1 MAEDLVADDEPEEDC
16 PKCPPPG
23 APAWMATFADMAT
36 LLMAFFVMILSFA
49 EMNVPKFKQ
58 IQGSLKNSFG
68 VQRLI
73 PIVEQPMGT
82 SIITQNFSP
91 SPSPSITE
99 QMTTET
105 TQVEQPKLKIPSD
118 VKDSEGANE
127 MAEGAQNEEGLGGEN
142 KDGSGENQAKSD
154 AEKLAEAIEKITQAA
169 DVAVSTLEDKVIV
182 DLNAENDTPSEMK
195 EKIKKVGQ
203 AVSLAELATGKSDQ
217 EVLYGGLDD
226 QLNELIEFVSELED
240 QLKKLSGQDA
250 EEGFV
255 KTAQAEK
262 KAQSAADE
270 LKVKLQEQI
279 DMGAVN
285 VETRDNKVFVTVG
298 TGGAFPSGS
307 ANLTPQAQEIID
319 QITQVSDGSDNSIT
333 VAGHT
338 DDVPIAFG
346 ALYRDNWDLAAARAA
361 SVVQEVEQSG
371 LIETGRLQAVSY
383 GETRPIANNSS
394 ADGREQ
400 NRRIEIELE
409 YE

>member
-1 MAEDLVADDEPEEDC
+1 MADIDDEQQEEDC
-16 PKCPPPG
+16 PKCPPAG

-73 PIVEQPMGT
+73 PIVEQPMGP

-91 SPSPSITE
+91 SPSPSITNN
-99 QMTTET
+99 MTTET
-105 TQVEQPKLKIPSD
+105 TQIEQPELKIPSD

-127 MAEGAQNEEGLGGEN
+127 MSEGKEDEEGLGGEN
-142 KDGSGENQAKSD
+142 KDGSGDSD
-154 AEKLAEAIEKITQAA
+154 ALAAAKKLAEAIEQIGQAA
-169 DVAVSTLEDKVIV
+169 GIAVSTLNDKVVV
-182 DLNAENDTPSEMK
+182 DLNAQGDTPTEMK
-195 EKIKKVGQ
+195 EKFKKVGQ
-203 AVSLAELATGKSDQ
+203 AVSLAGLATGQAEQ
-217 EVLYGGLDD
+217 EVLYGGLDEK
-226 QLNELIEFVSELED
+226 LTELIEFVSELESE
-240 QLKKLSGQDA
+240 LKKLSGQAEDA
-250 EEGFV
+250 GVMEQ
-255 KTAQAEK
+255 AQAQQ
-262 KAQSAADE
+262 KAQSAAKE

-279 DMGAVN
+279 DRGAVT

-307 ANLTPQAQEIID
+307 AVLTPQAQEIID
-319 QITQVSDGSDNSIT
+319 QITQVSDGENNSIT

-338 DDVPIAFG
+338 DDVPISFG

-361 SVVQEVEQSG
+361 SVVQEVEQSR
-371 LIETGRLQAVSY
+371 LIEQGRLQAVSY
-383 GETRPIANNSS
+383 GETRPIATNSN
-394 ADGREQ
+394 AEGREK

-409 YE
+409 YN

>member
-1 MAEDLVADDEPEEDC
+1 MADVDDDDQQEEEC
-16 PKCPPPG
+16 PKCPPAG

-82 SIITQNFSP
+82 SIISQNFSP

-99 QMTTET
+99 TLTTET
-105 TQVEQPKLKIPSD
+105 TQIEQPKLKIPSD

-127 MAEGAQNEEGLGGEN
+127 LAEGKEDEEGLGGEN
-142 KDGSGENQAKSD
+142 KEGSGDSD
-154 AEKLAEAIEKITQAA
+154 ALAAAEKLAEAIEKIGQAA
-169 DVAVSTLEDKVIV
+169 GVAVSTLNDKVVV
-182 DLNAENDTPSEMK
+182 DLNAQGDTPTEMK
-195 EKIKKVGQ
+195 EKFKKVGQ
-203 AVSLAELATGKSDQ
+203 AVSLAGLATGQADQ
-217 EVLYGGLDD
+217 EVLYGGLDEK
-226 QLNELIEFVSELED
+226 LTELIEFVSELESE
-240 QLKKLSGQDA
+240 LKKLSGQA
-250 EEGFV
+250 EDTGV
-255 KTAQAEK
+255 MKQAQAQQ
-262 KAQSAADE
+262 KAQSAAKE

-279 DMGAVN
+279 DLGAVN

-319 QITQVSDGSDNSIT
+319 QITKVSDGQNNSIK

-338 DDVPIAFG
+338 DDVPISFG

-371 LIETGRLQAVSY
+371 LIEQGRLQAISY
-383 GETRPIANNSS
+383 GETQPIASNAS
-394 ADGREQ
+394 AEGREK

-409 YE
+409 YN

>member
-1 MAEDLVADDEPEEDC
+1 MAGIDDDEQQEEDC
-16 PKCPPPG
+16 PKCPPAG

-91 SPSPSITE
+91 SPSPSITNN
-99 QMTTET
+99 MTTET
-105 TQVEQPKLKIPSD
+105 TQIEQPELKIPSD

-127 MAEGAQNEEGLGGEN
+127 MSEGKEDEEGLGGEN
-142 KDGSGENQAKSD
+142 KDASGDSD
-154 AEKLAEAIEKITQAA
+154 ALAAAKKLAEAIEQIGQAA
-169 DVAVSTLEDKVIV
+169 GIAVSTMNDKVVV
-182 DLNAENDTPSEMK
+182 DLNAQGDTPTEMK
-195 EKIKKVGQ
+195 EKFKKVGQ
-203 AVSLAELATGKSDQ
+203 AVSLAGLATGQAEQ
-217 EVLYGGLDD
+217 EVLYGGLDEK
-226 QLNELIEFVSELED
+226 LNELIEFVSELESE
-240 QLKKLSGQDA
+240 LKKLSGQAEDA
-250 EEGFV
+250 GVMEQ
-255 KTAQAEK
+255 AQAQQ
-262 KAQSAADE
+262 KAQSAAKE

-279 DMGAVN
+279 DRGAVT

-307 ANLTPQAQEIID
+307 AVLTPQAQQIID
-319 QITQVSDGSDNSIT
+319 QITQVSDGEDNSIT

-338 DDVPIAFG
+338 DDVPISFG

-361 SVVQEVEQSG
+361 SVVQEVEQC
-371 LIETGRLQAVSY
+371 
-383 GETRPIANNSS
+383 
-394 ADGREQ
+394 D
-400 NRRIEIELE
+400 
-409 YE
+409 

>member
-1 MAEDLVADDEPEEDC
+1 MADIDDDEQEEEC
-16 PKCPPPG
+16 PKCPPAG

-82 SIITQNFSP
+82 SIISQNFSP
-91 SPSPSITE
+91 SPSPSITDNL
-99 QMTTET
+99 TTET
-105 TQVEQPKLKIPSD
+105 TQIEQPKLKIPSD

-127 MAEGAQNEEGLGGEN
+127 LSEGEKDEEGLGGEN
-142 KDGSGENQAKSD
+142 KEGSGESD
-154 AEKLAEAIEKITQAA
+154 ALAAAEKLAEAIEQISKAA
-169 DVAVSTLEDKVIV
+169 GIAVSTMNDKVVV
-182 DLNAENDTPSEMK
+182 DLNAQGDTPSEMK
-195 EKIKKVGQ
+195 EKFRKVGQ
-203 AVSLAELATGKSDQ
+203 AVSLAGLATGQAEQ
-217 EVLYGGLDD
+217 EVLYGGLDEK
-226 QLNELIEFVSELED
+226 LTELIEFVSELESE
-240 QLKKLSGQDA
+240 LKKLSGEA
-250 EEGFV
+250 EDTGV
-255 KTAQAEK
+255 MKQAQAQQ
-262 KAQSAADE
+262 KAQSAAKE
-270 LKVKLQEQI
+270 LKVKLQDQI
-279 DMGAVN
+279 DRGAVN

-319 QITQVSDGSDNSIT
+319 QITQVSDGQNNSIK

-338 DDVPIAFG
+338 DDVPISFG

-371 LIETGRLQAVSY
+371 LIEQGRLQAISY
-383 GETRPIANNSS
+383 GETQPIASNAS
-394 ADGREQ
+394 AEGREK

-409 YE
+409 YN

>member
-1 MAEDLVADDEPEEDC
+1 MADNLDDDEQEEEC
-16 PKCPPPG
+16 PKCPPAG

-99 QMTTET
+99 NMTTET
-105 TQVEQPKLKIPSD
+105 TQIEQPKLKIPSD

-127 MAEGAQNEEGLGGEN
+127 LAEGDQNEEGLGGNNQDGTGKDQAEN
-142 KDGSGENQAKSD
+142 D
-154 AEKLAEAIEKITQAA
+154 AAKLADAIEQIAQAA
-169 DVAVSTLEDKVIV
+169 DIAVSTLEDKVVV
-182 DLNAENDTPSEMK
+182 DLKADSDTPSEMK
-195 EKIKKVGQ
+195 EKLKKVGQ

-217 EVLYGGLDD
+217 EVLYGGLDE
-226 QLNELIEFVSELED
+226 QLNELIEFVSELEEK
-240 QLKKLSGQDA
+240 LKKISGKDA

-262 KAQSAADE
+262 KAQSAAEE

-285 VETRDNKVFVTVG
+285 VETRDNKVFITVG

-319 QITQVSDGSDNSIT
+319 QITEVSDGSDNSIT

-371 LIETGRLQAVSY
+371 LIEQGRLQAISY

-394 ADGREQ
+394 AEGREQ

>member
-1 MAEDLVADDEPEEDC
+1 MVDEEEQQEEEC
-16 PKCPPPG
+16 PKCPPAG

-82 SIITQNFSP
+82 SIISQNFSP

-99 QMTTET
+99 TLTTET
-105 TQVEQPKLKIPSD
+105 TQIEQPKLKIPSD

-127 MAEGAQNEEGLGGEN
+127 LAEGKEDEEGLGGAD
-142 KDGSGENQAKSD
+142 KDGSGESD
-154 AEKLAEAIEKITQAA
+154 ALAAAQKLAEAIEQIGQAA
-169 DVAVSTLEDKVIV
+169 GVAVSTLNDKVVV
-182 DLNAENDTPSEMK
+182 DLNAQGDTPTEMK
-195 EKIKKVGQ
+195 EKFKKVGQ
-203 AVSLAELATGKSDQ
+203 AVSLAGLATGQAEQ
-217 EVLYGGLDD
+217 EVLYGGLDEK
-226 QLNELIEFVSELED
+226 LNELIEFVSELESE
-240 QLKKLSGQDA
+240 LKKLSGEAEDA
-250 EEGFV
+250 GV
-255 KTAQAEK
+255 MKQAQSQQ
-262 KAQSAADE
+262 KAQSAAKE

-279 DMGAVN
+279 DQGAVN

-319 QITQVSDGSDNSIT
+319 QITKVSDGQSNSIK

-338 DDVPIAFG
+338 DDVPISFG

-371 LIETGRLQAVSY
+371 LIEQGRLQAISY
-383 GETRPIANNSS
+383 GETQPIASNAS
-394 ADGREQ
+394 AEGREK

-409 YE
+409 YN

>member
-1 MAEDLVADDEPEEDC
+1 MADVGDDEQQEEDC
-16 PKCPPPG
+16 PKCPPAG

-91 SPSPSITE
+91 SPSPSITNN
-99 QMTTET
+99 MTTET
-105 TQVEQPKLKIPSD
+105 TQIEQPKLKIPSD

-127 MAEGAQNEEGLGGEN
+127 MSEGKEDEEGLGGEN
-142 KDGSGENQAKSD
+142 KDGSGDSD
-154 AEKLAEAIEKITQAA
+154 ALAAAKKLAEAIEQIGQAA
-169 DVAVSTLEDKVIV
+169 GIAVSTLNDKVVV
-182 DLNAENDTPSEMK
+182 DLNAQGDTPTEMK
-195 EKIKKVGQ
+195 EKFKKVGQ
-203 AVSLAELATGKSDQ
+203 AVSLAGLATGQAEQ
-217 EVLYGGLDD
+217 EVLYGGLDEK
-226 QLNELIEFVSELED
+226 LTELIEFVSELESE
-240 QLKKLSGQDA
+240 LKKLSGQAEDA
-250 EEGFV
+250 GVMEQ
-255 KTAQAEK
+255 AQAQQ
-262 KAQSAADE
+262 KAQSAAKE
-270 LKVKLQEQI
+270 LKVKLQEEI
-279 DMGAVN
+279 DRGAVT

-307 ANLTPQAQEIID
+307 AVLTPQAQEIID
-319 QITQVSDGSDNSIT
+319 QITQVSDGENNSIT

-338 DDVPIAFG
+338 DDVPISFG

-371 LIETGRLQAVSY
+371 LIEQGRLQAVSY
-383 GETRPIANNSS
+383 GETRPIATNSN
-394 ADGREQ
+394 AEGREK

-409 YE
+409 YN

>member
-1 MAEDLVADDEPEEDC
+1 MADVDDDDQQEEDC
-16 PKCPPPG
+16 PKCPPAG

-82 SIITQNFSP
+82 SIISQNFSP

-99 QMTTET
+99 TLTTET
-105 TQVEQPKLKIPSD
+105 TQIEQPKLKIPSD

-127 MAEGAQNEEGLGGEN
+127 LAEGKEDEEGLGGES
-142 KDGSGENQAKSD
+142 KDGSGDND
-154 AEKLAEAIEKITQAA
+154 ALAAAQKLAEAIEKIGQAA
-169 DVAVSTLEDKVIV
+169 GVAVSTLNDKVVV
-182 DLNAENDTPSEMK
+182 DLNAQGDTTTEMK
-195 EKIKKVGQ
+195 EKFKKVGQ
-203 AVSLAELATGKSDQ
+203 AVSLAGLATGQAEQ
-217 EVLYGGLDD
+217 EVLYGGLDEK
-226 QLNELIEFVSELED
+226 LTELIEFVSELESE
-240 QLKKLSGQDA
+240 LKKLSGEA
-250 EEGFV
+250 EDKGV
-255 KTAQAEK
+255 MKQAQSQR
-262 KAQSAADE
+262 KAQSAAKE
-270 LKVKLQEQI
+270 LKVKLQDQI
-279 DMGAVN
+279 DRGAVN
-285 VETRDNKVFVTVG
+285 VETRDNKVFITVG

-319 QITQVSDGSDNSIT
+319 QITQVSDGQNNSIK

-338 DDVPIAFG
+338 DDVPISFG

-371 LIETGRLQAVSY
+371 LIEQGRLQAISY
-383 GETRPIANNSS
+383 GETQPIASNASS
-394 ADGREQ
+394 EGREK

-409 YE
+409 YN

>member
-1 MAEDLVADDEPEEDC
+1 
-16 PKCPPPG
+16 
-23 APAWMATFADMAT
+23 MATFADMAT

-118 VKDSEGANE
+118 VKDSEGADK

-142 KDGSGENQAKSD
+142 KDNSGDNQAKSD
-154 AEKLAEAIEKITQAA
+154 AEKLAKAIQQIAQAA

-182 DLNAENDTPSEMK
+182 DLKAENDTPSQMK

-217 EVLYGGLDD
+217 EVLYGGLDE
-226 QLNELIEFVSELED
+226 QLNELIEFVSELEG

-279 DMGAVN
+279 DTGAVS

-319 QITQVSDGSDNSIT
+319 QITEVSDGSDNSIT

-394 ADGREQ
+394 AEGREQ

>member
-1 MAEDLVADDEPEEDC
+1 MAEDVAEDDQPEEDC

-82 SIITQNFSP
+82 SIISQNFSP

-127 MAEGAQNEEGLGGEN
+127 MAEGAQNEEGLGGES
-142 KDGSGENQAKSD
+142 KDGSGEDQAKSD
-154 AEKLAEAIEKITQAA
+154 AEKLAEAIEKIAQAA
-169 DVAVSTLEDKVIV
+169 DVAVSTLEDKVII
-182 DLNAENDTPSEMK
+182 DLKADNDTPSEMK
-195 EKIKKVGQ
+195 DKIKKVGQ

-217 EVLYGGLDD
+217 EVLYGGLDE
-226 QLNELIEFVSELED
+226 QLNELIEFVSELEG
-240 QLKKLSGQDA
+240 QLKKLSGQNA

-255 KTAQAEK
+255 KTTQAEK
-262 KAQSAADE
+262 KAQSAAEE

>member
-1 MAEDLVADDEPEEDC
+1 MADIDEDEQEEEC
-16 PKCPPPG
+16 PKCPPAG

-82 SIITQNFSP
+82 SIISQNFSP
-91 SPSPSITE
+91 SPSPSITDNL
-99 QMTTET
+99 TTET
-105 TQVEQPKLKIPSD
+105 TQIEQPKLKIPSD
-118 VKDSEGANE
+118 IKDSQGANE
-127 MAEGAQNEEGLGGEN
+127 LSEGKEDEEGLGGED
-142 KDGSGENQAKSD
+142 KEGSGDSD
-154 AEKLAEAIEKITQAA
+154 ALAAAEKLAEAIEQIGKAA
-169 DVAVSTLEDKVIV
+169 GIAVSTMNDKVVV
-182 DLNAENDTPSEMK
+182 DLNAKGDTPTEMK
-195 EKIKKVGQ
+195 EKFKKVGQ
-203 AVSLAELATGKSDQ
+203 AVSLAGLATGQ
-217 EVLYGGLDD
+217 AEQQVLYGGLDEK
-226 QLNELIEFVSELED
+226 LSELIEFVSELESE
-240 QLKKLSGQDA
+240 LKKLSGQA
-250 EEGFV
+250 EDTGVMEQ
-255 KTAQAEK
+255 AQAQQ
-262 KAQSAADE
+262 KAQSAAKE

-279 DMGAVN
+279 DRGAVT

-307 ANLTPQAQEIID
+307 ANLTSQAQEIID
-319 QITQVSDGSDNSIT
+319 QITQVSDGQNNSIK

-338 DDVPIAFG
+338 DDVPISFG

-371 LIETGRLQAVSY
+371 LIEQGRLQAISY
-383 GETRPIANNSS
+383 GETQPIASNAS
-394 ADGREQ
+394 AEGRER

-409 YE
+409 YD

>member
-1 MAEDLVADDEPEEDC
+1 MAEDVAEDDQPEEDC

-82 SIITQNFSP
+82 SIISQNFSP

-127 MAEGAQNEEGLGGEN
+127 MAEGAQNEEGLGGES
-142 KDGSGENQAKSD
+142 KDGSGEDQAKSD
-154 AEKLAEAIEKITQAA
+154 AKKLAEAIEKIAQAA
-169 DVAVSTLEDKVIV
+169 DVAVSTLEDKVII
-182 DLNAENDTPSEMK
+182 DLKADNDTPSEMK

-217 EVLYGGLDD
+217 EVLYGGLDE
-226 QLNELIEFVSELED
+226 QLNELIEFVSELEG
-240 QLKKLSGQDA
+240 QLKKLSGQNA

-255 KTAQAEK
+255 KTTQAEK
-262 KAQSAADE
+262 KAQSAAEE

>member
-1 MAEDLVADDEPEEDC
+1 MADIDEDEQEEEC
-16 PKCPPPG
+16 PKCPPAG

-91 SPSPSITE
+91 SPSPSITNN
-99 QMTTET
+99 MTTET
-105 TQVEQPKLKIPSD
+105 TQIEQPKLKIPSD
-118 VKDSEGANE
+118 VKDSEGSDE
-127 MAEGAQNEEGLGGEN
+127 LSEGEKDEEGLGGES
-142 KDGSGENQAKSD
+142 KDASGDNVAKSD
-154 AEKLAEAIEKITQAA
+154 AEKLAKAIEQISQAA
-169 DVAVSTLEDKVIV
+169 DIAVSTLQDKVVV
-182 DLNAENDTPSEMK
+182 DLKAEGDTPSEMK
-195 EKIKKVGQ
+195 EKFKKVGQ
-203 AVSLAELATGKSDQ
+203 AVSLAGLATGQAEQ
-217 EVLYGGLDD
+217 EVLFGGLDE
-226 QLNELIEFVSELED
+226 QLNDLIEFVSELESE
-240 QLKKLSGQDA
+240 LKKLSGDQED
-250 EEGFV
+250 EGFV
-255 KTAQAEK
+255 KQAQAEK

-270 LKVKLQEQI
+270 LKVKLQDQI

-319 QITQVSDGSDNSIT
+319 QITKVSDGGNNSIK

-338 DDVPIAFG
+338 DDVPISFG

-371 LIETGRLQAVSY
+371 LIEQGRLQAISY
-383 GETRPIANNSS
+383 GETRPIASNSTS
-394 ADGREQ
+394 AGREQ

-409 YE
+409 YD

>member
-1 MAEDLVADDEPEEDC
+1 MADDPDEDDAPEEEC
-16 PKCPPPG
+16 PKCPPAG

-99 QMTTET
+99 NMTTET
-105 TQVEQPKLKIPSD
+105 TQIEQPKLKIPSD

-127 MAEGAQNEEGLGGEN
+127 MAEGAQDEEGLGGEN
-142 KDGSGENQAKSD
+142 QDGTGKDQAKND
-154 AEKLAEAIEKITQAA
+154 AEKLAEAIEQIAQAA

-182 DLNAENDTPSEMK
+182 DLKAENDTPSEMK

-217 EVLYGGLDD
+217 EVLYGGLDE

-240 QLKKLSGQDA
+240 KLKKLSGKDA

-262 KAQSAADE
+262 KAQSAAEE
-270 LKVKLQEQI
+270 LKVKLQEEI

-319 QITQVSDGSDNSIT
+319 QITQVSDGADNSIT

-394 ADGREQ
+394 AEGREQ

>member
-1 MAEDLVADDEPEEDC
+1 MAEDLIADDEPEEDC

-105 TQVEQPKLKIPSD
+105 TQIEQPKLKIPSD
-118 VKDSEGANE
+118 SKDSKGADE

-142 KDGSGENQAKSD
+142 KDSSGDNQAKSD
-154 AEKLAEAIEKITQAA
+154 AEKLAEAIEQIAQAA
-169 DVAVSTLEDKVIV
+169 DVAVSTLQDKVIV
-182 DLNAENDTPSEMK
+182 DLKAENDTPSEMK
-195 EKIKKVGQ
+195 EKIKKVAQ

-217 EVLYGGLDD
+217 EVLYGGLDE
-226 QLNELIEFVSELED
+226 QLNELIEFVSELEG

-279 DMGAVN
+279 DMGAVS

-319 QITQVSDGSDNSIT
+319 QITEVSDGSDNSIT

-371 LIETGRLQAVSY
+371 LIETGRLQAISY

>member
-1 MAEDLVADDEPEEDC
+1 
-16 PKCPPPG
+16 
-23 APAWMATFADMAT
+23 
-36 LLMAFFVMILSFA
+36 
-49 EMNVPKFKQ
+49 
-58 IQGSLKNSFG
+58 
-68 VQRLI
+68 
-73 PIVEQPMGT
+73 
-82 SIITQNFSP
+82 
-91 SPSPSITE
+91 
-99 QMTTET
+99 MTTET

-127 MAEGAQNEEGLGGEN
+127 MAEGAQNEEGLGGES
-142 KDGSGENQAKSD
+142 KDGSGEDQAKSD
-154 AEKLAEAIEKITQAA
+154 AEKLAEAIEKIAQAA
-169 DVAVSTLEDKVIV
+169 DVAVSTLEDKVVI
-182 DLNAENDTPSEMK
+182 DLKADNDTPSEMK

-217 EVLYGGLDD
+217 EVLYGGLDE
-226 QLNELIEFVSELED
+226 QLNELIEFVSELEG
-240 QLKKLSGQDA
+240 QLKKLSGQNA

-255 KTAQAEK
+255 KTTQAEK
-262 KAQSAADE
+262 KAQSAAEE

>member
-1 MAEDLVADDEPEEDC
+1 
-16 PKCPPPG
+16 
-23 APAWMATFADMAT
+23 MATFADMAT

-118 VKDSEGANE
+118 VKDSEGADE

-142 KDGSGENQAKSD
+142 KDSSGDNQAKSD
-154 AEKLAEAIEKITQAA
+154 AEKLAEAIEQIAQAA
-169 DVAVSTLEDKVIV
+169 DVAVSTLQDKVIV
-182 DLNAENDTPSEMK
+182 DLKAENDTPSEMK
-195 EKIKKVGQ
+195 EKIKKVAQ
-203 AVSLAELATGKSDQ
+203 AVSLAELATGKTDQ
-217 EVLYGGLDD
+217 EVLYGGLDE
-226 QLNELIEFVSELED
+226 QLNELIEFVSELEG

-279 DMGAVN
+279 DMGAVS

-319 QITQVSDGSDNSIT
+319 QITEVSDGSDNSIT

-394 ADGREQ
+394 ADGRKQ

>member
-1 MAEDLVADDEPEEDC
+1 MADVDDDDQQEEDC
-16 PKCPPPG
+16 PKCPPAG

-82 SIITQNFSP
+82 SIISQNFSP

-99 QMTTET
+99 TLTTET
-105 TQVEQPKLKIPSD
+105 TQIEQPKLKIPSD

-127 MAEGAQNEEGLGGEN
+127 LAEGKEDEEGLGGES
-142 KDGSGENQAKSD
+142 KDGSGDSD
-154 AEKLAEAIEKITQAA
+154 ALAAAQKLAEAIEKIGQAA
-169 DVAVSTLEDKVIV
+169 GVAVSTLNDKVVV
-182 DLNAENDTPSEMK
+182 DLNAQGDTTTEMK
-195 EKIKKVGQ
+195 EKFKKVGQ
-203 AVSLAELATGKSDQ
+203 AVSLAGLATGQAEQ
-217 EVLYGGLDD
+217 EVLYGGLDEK
-226 QLNELIEFVSELED
+226 LTELIEFVSELESE
-240 QLKKLSGQDA
+240 LKKLSGEA
-250 EEGFV
+250 EDKGV
-255 KTAQAEK
+255 MKQAQSQR
-262 KAQSAADE
+262 KAQSAAKE
-270 LKVKLQEQI
+270 LKVKLQDQI
-279 DMGAVN
+279 DRGAVN
-285 VETRDNKVFVTVG
+285 VETRDNKVFITVG

-319 QITQVSDGSDNSIT
+319 QITQVSDGQNNSIK

-338 DDVPIAFG
+338 DDVPISFG

-371 LIETGRLQAVSY
+371 LIEQGRLQAISY
-383 GETRPIANNSS
+383 GETQPIASNASS
-394 ADGREQ
+394 EGREK

-409 YE
+409 YN

>member
-1 MAEDLVADDEPEEDC
+1 MAEDVAEDDQPEEDC

-82 SIITQNFSP
+82 SIISQNFSP

-127 MAEGAQNEEGLGGEN
+127 MAEGAQNEEGLGGES
-142 KDGSGENQAKSD
+142 KDGSGEDQAKSD
-154 AEKLAEAIEKITQAA
+154 AEKLAEAIEKIAQAA
-169 DVAVSTLEDKVIV
+169 DVAVSTLEDKVII
-182 DLNAENDTPSEMK
+182 DLKADNDTPSEMK

-203 AVSLAELATGKSDQ
+203 AVSLAELATGKADQ
-217 EVLYGGLDD
+217 EVLYGGLDE
-226 QLNELIEFVSELED
+226 QLNELIEFVSELEG
-240 QLKKLSGQDA
+240 QLKKLSGQNA

-255 KTAQAEK
+255 KTTQAEK
-262 KAQSAADE
+262 KAQSAAEE

>member
-118 VKDSEGANE
+118 VKDSEGADE

-142 KDGSGENQAKSD
+142 KDSSGDNQAKSD
-154 AEKLAEAIEKITQAA
+154 AEKLAEAIEQIAQAA
-169 DVAVSTLEDKVIV
+169 DVAVSTLQDKVIV
-182 DLNAENDTPSEMK
+182 DLKAENDTPSEMK
-195 EKIKKVGQ
+195 EKIKKVAQ

-217 EVLYGGLDD
+217 EVLYGGLDE
-226 QLNELIEFVSELED
+226 QLNELIEFVSELEG

-279 DMGAVN
+279 DKGAVS

-319 QITQVSDGSDNSIT
+319 QITEVSDGSDNSIT

-371 LIETGRLQAVSY
+371 LIETGRLQAISY

>member
-1 MAEDLVADDEPEEDC
+1 MADVDDDDQQEEEC
-16 PKCPPPG
+16 PKCPPAG

-82 SIITQNFSP
+82 SIISQNFSP

-99 QMTTET
+99 TLTTET
-105 TQVEQPKLKIPSD
+105 TQIEQPKLKIPSD

-127 MAEGAQNEEGLGGEN
+127 LAEGKEEEEGLGGEN
-142 KDGSGENQAKSD
+142 KEGSGDSD
-154 AEKLAEAIEKITQAA
+154 ALAAAEKLAEAIEKIGQAA
-169 DVAVSTLEDKVIV
+169 GVAVSTLNDKVVV
-182 DLNAENDTPSEMK
+182 DLNAQGDTPTEMK
-195 EKIKKVGQ
+195 EKFKKVGQ
-203 AVSLAELATGKSDQ
+203 AVSLAGLATGQADQ
-217 EVLYGGLDD
+217 EVLYGGLDEK
-226 QLNELIEFVSELED
+226 LTELIEFVSELESE
-240 QLKKLSGQDA
+240 LKKLSGQA
-250 EEGFV
+250 EDTGV
-255 KTAQAEK
+255 MKQAQAQQ
-262 KAQSAADE
+262 KAQSAAKE

-279 DMGAVN
+279 DLGAVN

-319 QITQVSDGSDNSIT
+319 QITKVSDGQNNSIK

-338 DDVPIAFG
+338 DDVPISFG

-371 LIETGRLQAVSY
+371 LIEQGRLQAISY
-383 GETRPIANNSS
+383 GETQPIASNAS
-394 ADGREQ
+394 AEGREK

-409 YE
+409 YN

>member
-1 MAEDLVADDEPEEDC
+1 MADIDDDEQEEEC
-16 PKCPPPG
+16 PKCPPAG

-82 SIITQNFSP
+82 SIISQNFSP
-91 SPSPSITE
+91 SPSPSITNN
-99 QMTTET
+99 MTTET
-105 TQVEQPKLKIPSD
+105 TQIEQPKLKIPSD
-118 VKDSEGANE
+118 VKDSQGANE
-127 MAEGAQNEEGLGGEN
+127 LSEGKEDEEGLGGES
-142 KDGSGENQAKSD
+142 KEGSGDTDALAA
-154 AEKLAEAIEKITQAA
+154 AEKLADAIEQIGKAA
-169 DVAVSTLEDKVIV
+169 GIAVSTMNDKVVV
-182 DLNAENDTPSEMK
+182 DLNAQGDTPTEMK
-195 EKIKKVGQ
+195 EKFKKVGQ
-203 AVSLAELATGKSDQ
+203 AVSLAGLATGQAEQ
-217 EVLYGGLDD
+217 EVLYGGLDEK
-226 QLNELIEFVSELED
+226 LTELIEFVSELESE
-240 QLKKLSGQDA
+240 LKKLSGEA
-250 EEGFV
+250 EDTGVMEQ
-255 KTAQAEK
+255 AQAQQ
-262 KAQSAADE
+262 KAQSAAKE

-279 DMGAVN
+279 DRGAVN

-319 QITQVSDGSDNSIT
+319 QITQVSDGQNNSIK

-338 DDVPIAFG
+338 DDVPISFG

-371 LIETGRLQAVSY
+371 LIEQGRLQAISY
-383 GETRPIANNSS
+383 GETQPIASNAS
-394 ADGREQ
+394 ADGREK

-409 YE
+409 YN

>member
-1 MAEDLVADDEPEEDC
+1 MAEDVAEDDQPEEDC

-82 SIITQNFSP
+82 SIISQNFSP

-127 MAEGAQNEEGLGGEN
+127 MAEGAQNEEGLGGES
-142 KDGSGENQAKSD
+142 KDGSGEDQAKSD
-154 AEKLAEAIEKITQAA
+154 AEKLAEAIEKIAQAA
-169 DVAVSTLEDKVIV
+169 DVAVSTLEDKVII
-182 DLNAENDTPSEMK
+182 DLKADNDTPSEMK

-217 EVLYGGLDD
+217 EVLYGGLDE
-226 QLNELIEFVSELED
+226 QLNELIEFVSELEG
-240 QLKKLSGQDA
+240 QLKKLSGQNA

-255 KTAQAEK
+255 KTTQAEK
-262 KAQSAADE
+262 KAQCAAEE

>member
-1 MAEDLVADDEPEEDC
+1 MADIDDDQEEEEC
-16 PKCPPPG
+16 PKCPPAG

-91 SPSPSITE
+91 SPSPSITNN
-99 QMTTET
+99 MTTET
-105 TQVEQPKLKIPSD
+105 TQIEQPKLKIPSD
-118 VKDSEGANE
+118 NKDSAGANELSEGAKD
-127 MAEGAQNEEGLGGEN
+127 EEGLGGEN
-142 KDGSGENQAKSD
+142 KDGAGDGEAASQ
-154 AEKLAEAIEKITQAA
+154 AEKLADAIEQIAQAA
-169 DVAVSTLEDKVIV
+169 DIAVSTLQDKVVV
-182 DLNAENDTPSEMK
+182 DLKADGDSPREMK
-195 EKIKKVGQ
+195 EKFKKVGQ
-203 AVSLAELATGKSDQ
+203 AVSLAGLATGQADQ
-217 EVLYGGLDD
+217 EVLYGGLDA
-226 QLNELIEFVSELED
+226 QLNDLIEFVTELESE
-240 QLKKLSGQDA
+240 LKKLSGDSA
-250 EEGFV
+250 DEGFV
-255 KTAQAEK
+255 KQAQAEQ

-270 LKVKLQEQI
+270 LKIKLEEQI
-279 DMGAVN
+279 DIGAVT

-338 DDVPIAFG
+338 DDVPISFG

-371 LIETGRLQAVSY
+371 LIEQGRLQAISY
-383 GETRPIANNSS
+383 GETRPVASNTTSS
-394 ADGREQ
+394 GREL

-409 YE
+409 YN

>member
-1 MAEDLVADDEPEEDC
+1 MADIDEEQQEEEC
-16 PKCPPPG
+16 PKCPPAG

-91 SPSPSITE
+91 SPSPSITDN
-99 QMTTET
+99 MTTET
-105 TQVEQPKLKIPSD
+105 TQIEQPKLKIPSD
-118 VKDSEGANE
+118 VKDSQGSDELSEGAKD
-127 MAEGAQNEEGLGGEN
+127 EEGLGGEN
-142 KDGSGENQAKSD
+142 KDASGDNDAKSD
-154 AEKLAEAIEKITQAA
+154 AEKLAKAIEQISQAA
-169 DVAVSTLEDKVIV
+169 DIAVSTLQDKVVV
-182 DLNAENDTPSEMK
+182 DLKAEGDTPTEMK
-195 EKIKKVGQ
+195 EKFKKVGQ
-203 AVSLAELATGKSDQ
+203 AVSLAGLATGQAEQ
-217 EVLYGGLDD
+217 EVLFGGLDE
-226 QLNELIEFVSELED
+226 QLNDLIEFVSELESE
-240 QLKKLSGQDA
+240 LKKLSGDQED
-250 EEGFV
+250 EGFV
-255 KTAQAEK
+255 KQAQAEK

-307 ANLTPQAQEIID
+307 ANLTPQAQDIID
-319 QITQVSDGSDNSIT
+319 QITAVSDGSDNSIT

-338 DDVPIAFG
+338 DDVPISFG
-346 ALYRDNWDLAAARAA
+346 ALYRDYWDLAAARAA

-371 LIETGRLQAVSY
+371 LIEQGRLQAISY
-383 GETRPIANNSS
+383 GETRPIASNSTS
-394 ADGREQ
+394 DGREQ

-409 YE
+409 YD

>member
-1 MAEDLVADDEPEEDC
+1 MADIDEEQEEEEC
-16 PKCPPPG
+16 PKCPPAG

-91 SPSPSITE
+91 SPSPSITNN
-99 QMTTET
+99 MTTET
-105 TQVEQPKLKIPSD
+105 TQIEQPKLKIPSD
-118 VKDSEGANE
+118 VKDSAGSNELSEGSE
-127 MAEGAQNEEGLGGEN
+127 DEEGLGGEN
-142 KDGSGENQAKSD
+142 KEGSGDSEAFAE
-154 AEKLAEAIEKITQAA
+154 AEKLAEAIEQIAQAA
-169 DVAVSTLEDKVIV
+169 DIAVSTLQDKVVV
-182 DLNAENDTPSEMK
+182 DLKADGDTPTEMK
-195 EKIKKVGQ
+195 EKFKKVGQ
-203 AVSLAELATGKSDQ
+203 AVSLAGLATGQADQ
-217 EVLYGGLDD
+217 KVLYGGLDE
-226 QLNELIEFVSELED
+226 QLNDLIEFVSELETE
-240 QLKKLSGQDA
+240 LKKLSGEAADD
-250 EEGFV
+250 GFV
-255 KTAQAEK
+255 KQAQAEQ

-270 LKVKLQEQI
+270 LKVKLEEQI
-279 DMGAVN
+279 DMGAVT

-338 DDVPIAFG
+338 DDVPISFG

-371 LIETGRLQAVSY
+371 LIEQGRLQAISY
-383 GETRPIANNSS
+383 GETRPVATNSTAN
-394 ADGREQ
+394 GRER

-409 YE
+409 YN

>member
-1 MAEDLVADDEPEEDC
+1 MVDEEEQQEEEC
-16 PKCPPPG
+16 PKCPPAG

-91 SPSPSITE
+91 SPSPSITNN
-99 QMTTET
+99 MTTET
-105 TQVEQPKLKIPSD
+105 TQIEQPKLKIPSD
-118 VKDSEGANE
+118 VKDSQGSDELSEGKE
-127 MAEGAQNEEGLGGEN
+127 DEEGLGGEG
-142 KDGSGENQAKSD
+142 KEGSGDSD
-154 AEKLAEAIEKITQAA
+154 ALAAAQKLAEAIEQIGQAA
-169 DVAVSTLEDKVIV
+169 GVAVSTLNDKVVV
-182 DLNAENDTPSEMK
+182 DLNAQGDSPTEMK
-195 EKIKKVGQ
+195 EKFKKVGQ
-203 AVSLAELATGKSDQ
+203 AVSLAGLATGQAEQ
-217 EVLYGGLDD
+217 EVLYGGLDEK
-226 QLNELIEFVSELED
+226 LNELIEFVSDLESE
-240 QLKKLSGQDA
+240 LKKLSGEA
-250 EEGFV
+250 EDKGV
-255 KTAQAEK
+255 MKQAQAQQ
-262 KAQSAADE
+262 KAQSAAKE

-279 DMGAVN
+279 DQGAVN
-285 VETRDNKVFVTVG
+285 VETRDNKVFITVG

-319 QITQVSDGSDNSIT
+319 QITKVSDGQNNSIK

-338 DDVPIAFG
+338 DDVPISFG

-371 LIETGRLQAVSY
+371 VIEQGRLQAISY
-383 GETRPIANNSS
+383 GETQPIASNTTPE
-394 ADGREQ
+394 GREK

-409 YE
+409 YD

>member
-1 MAEDLVADDEPEEDC
+1 MADNLDDDDAQEEEC
-16 PKCPPPG
+16 PKCPPAG

-99 QMTTET
+99 NMTTET
-105 TQVEQPKLKIPSD
+105 TQIEQPKLKIPSD

-142 KDGSGENQAKSD
+142 QDGTGKDQAKND
-154 AEKLAEAIEKITQAA
+154 AEKLAEAIEQIAQAA
-169 DVAVSTLEDKVIV
+169 NVAVSTIEDKVVV
-182 DLNAENDTPSEMK
+182 DLKADNDTPSEMK

-217 EVLYGGLDD
+217 EVLYGGLDE
-226 QLNELIEFVSELED
+226 QLNELIEFVSELEEK
-240 QLKKLSGQDA
+240 LKKLSGKDA

-262 KAQSAADE
+262 KAQSAAEE

-319 QITQVSDGSDNSIT
+319 QITQVSDGADNSIT

-371 LIETGRLQAVSY
+371 IIETGRLQAVSY
-383 GETRPIANNSS
+383 GETRPIASNSS
-394 ADGREQ
+394 AEGREQ

>member
-1 MAEDLVADDEPEEDC
+1 MAEDIAEDDAPEEEC
-16 PKCPPPG
+16 PKCPPAG

-105 TQVEQPKLKIPSD
+105 TQIEQPKLKIPSD
-118 VKDSEGANE
+118 VKDSDGANE
-127 MAEGAQNEEGLGGEN
+127 MAEGAQEEEGLGGEN
-142 KDGSGENQAKSD
+142 QDGSGENQAKSD
-154 AEKLAEAIEKITQAA
+154 AEKLAEAIEQIAQAA

-182 DLNAENDTPSEMK
+182 DLKAENDSPSKMK
-195 EKIKKVGQ
+195 EKIKKIGQ

-217 EVLYGGLDD
+217 EVLYGGLDE

-255 KTAQAEK
+255 KTSQAEK
-262 KAQSAADE
+262 KAQSAADQ

-307 ANLTPQAQEIID
+307 ANLTPQAQDIID

-383 GETRPIANNSS
+383 GETRPIASNSS